1 MSLDGST
8 GLRELREMTVHGPG
22 AGGTQDTA
30 ERLRGFGPVGLL
42 AIFAIIAGS
51 MAGPLVGVLLVL
63 AWAQLSQTPMRA
75 LGLTAP
81 RSWTGTVAVGVL
93 LGIAFKLSM
102 KALVMPLLGAPPLNA
117 PYHYLAGNPA
127 ALPGMLAAV
136 LVSAGFGEEVVFR
149 GYVFER
155 LGKLLG
161 RGKVALTAMILL
173 SATVFALAH
182 YPDQRLPGV
191 EQAAVTGL
199 VFGGVYAW
207 RHQLWV
213 VILAHAA
220 FDLTA
225 VVLIYR
231 GWEEPVAH
239 LLFR

>member
-1 MSLDGST
+1 MVE
-8 GLRELREMTVHGPG
+8 RAG
-22 AGGTQDTA
+22 AAPTQDAA
-30 ERLRGFGPVGLL
+30 ERLRGFGPVGVL
-42 AIFAIIAGS
+42 AIVAIIAGS
-51 MAGPLVGVLLVL
+51 LAGPLVSAVLVL
-63 AWAQLSQTPMRA
+63 AWAQLSQTPLRA
-75 LGLTAP
+75 LGLAAP
-81 RSWTGTVAVGVL
+81 RSWTATVAGGVL

-102 KALVMPLLGAPPLNA
+102 KALVMPLLGAPPINT

-136 LVSAGFGEEVVFR
+136 LVSAGFGEEVFFR

-161 RGKVALTAMILL
+161 RGKVALTATLLL
-173 SATVFALAH
+173 SAALFAIAH

-199 VFGGVYAW
+199 VFGGIYAW
-207 RHQLWV
+207 RKQLWV

-225 VVLIYR
+225 VALIYW
-231 GWEEPVAH
+231 GWEAPVAH
-239 LLFR
+239 LLVR